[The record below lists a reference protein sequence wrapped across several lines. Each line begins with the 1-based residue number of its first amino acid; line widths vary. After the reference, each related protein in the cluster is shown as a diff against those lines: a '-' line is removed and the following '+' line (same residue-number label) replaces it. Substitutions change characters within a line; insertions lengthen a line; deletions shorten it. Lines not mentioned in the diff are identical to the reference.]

1 MSRVLIHNATL
12 VNEGEIT
19 QGSLVI
25 ENGRIAEILTHGKP
39 LSAPCDEL
47 VDASD
52 CYLLPGVIDD
62 HVHFRDPGLTHKA
75 DIHTESCAAAAGGVT
90 SIMDMP
96 NTLPQTTTLEA
107 LEQKQELMAEKS
119 LVNYSCYFGATDS
132 NYKLFHDLDVRHVC
146 GIKLFLGSSTGNM
159 LVSQHSSL
167 IRIFTSAPMLIA
179 AHCENPAMIEKN
191 AQMMRH
197 QMGNQPIPIFH
208 HAMIRSVE
216 ACLSSS
222 QTAIELAQ
230 MTHARLHLL
239 HISTSKELR
248 LLSALPLDQKH
259 ITAEAC
265 VGHLWF
271 AKGDHRKLGTLIKVN
286 TAIKNTTH
294 RDALRKAVNE
304 GRIDVIA
311 TDHAPHLLA
320 DKEGDA
326 LTAASGMPM
335 VQFSLPLMLELVDRG
350 FFTLETVVE
359 KMCHAPARLFQIS
372 ERGYLREGY
381 RADLVLVSHGKEHK
395 VTRDEVLSK
404 CKWSPLEGTSLH
416 WSVEK
421 TWVNGQM
428 VFDGQQVDTSCRGEA
443 LEFDR

>member
-1 MSRVLIHNATL
+1 MIHNATL

-271 AKGDHRKLGTLIKVN
+271 AQGDHRKLGTLIKVN
-286 TAIKNTTH
+286 PAIKNTTH

-372 ERGYLREGY
+372 
-381 RADLVLVSHGKEHK
+381 
-395 VTRDEVLSK
+395 
-404 CKWSPLEGTSLH
+404 
-416 WSVEK
+416 
-421 TWVNGQM
+421 
-428 VFDGQQVDTSCRGEA
+428 
-443 LEFDR
+443 

>member
-47 VDASD
+47 VDASG

-62 HVHFRDPGLTHKA
+62 HVHFREPGLTQKA
-75 DIHTESCAAAAGGVT
+75 DIHSESCAAAAGGVT

-96 NTLPQTTTLEA
+96 NTIPQTTTLEA

-119 LVNYSCYFGATDS
+119 VVNYSCYFGATES
-132 NYKLFHDLDVRHVC
+132 NYKLFHELDERHVC

-159 LVSQHSSL
+159 LVSQRSSL
-167 IRIFTSAPMLIA
+167 IRIFTSAPILIA

-191 AQMMRH
+191 TKLIKQ
-197 QMGNQPIPIFH
+197 QMGNRPVPIFN

-216 ACLSSS
+216 ACFSSAEMAVEMS
-222 QTAIELAQ
+222 KL
-230 MTHARLHLL
+230 THARLHLL
-239 HISTSKELR
+239 HISTGRELR
-248 LLSALPLDQKH
+248 LLEKLPLDQKH

-271 AKGDHRKLGTLIKVN
+271 AQGDHRKLGTLIKVN
-286 TAIKNTTH
+286 PAIKSSTN
-294 RDALRKAVNE
+294 RDALRKAVMD

-335 VQFSLPLMLELVDRG
+335 VQYSLPLMLELVDQQK
-350 FFTLETVVE
+350 FTLETVVE
-359 KMCHAPARLFQIS
+359 KMCHAPARLFQVS
-372 ERGYLREGY
+372 ERGFLREGY
-381 RADLVLVSHGKEHK
+381 RADLVLVSHEGEHT
-395 VTRDEVLSK
+395 VTRESVLSK
-404 CKWSPLEGTSLH
+404 CGWSPLEGTPLH
-416 WSVEK
+416 WNVEK

-428 VFDGQQVDTSCRGEA
+428 VYDGQQVNAGCRGEA